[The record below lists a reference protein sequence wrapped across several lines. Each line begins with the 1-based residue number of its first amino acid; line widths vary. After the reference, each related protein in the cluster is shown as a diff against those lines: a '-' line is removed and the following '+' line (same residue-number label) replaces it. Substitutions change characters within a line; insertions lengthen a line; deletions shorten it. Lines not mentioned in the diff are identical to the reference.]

1 MAPIWLAGVAAWHWR
16 RFVIARSAKP
26 LAIGTALLFVI
37 LASDA
42 FKSLSTGLHGPWW
55 PMEFRSTDHIIGFVV
70 ALHIAAVAA
79 IAPPV
84 IRVPDPI
91 RRLIK
96 SSQQFSI

>member
-1 MAPIWLAGVAAWHWR
+1 
-16 RFVIARSAKP
+16 
-26 LAIGTALLFVI
+26 
-37 LASDA
+37 
-42 FKSLSTGLHGPWW
+42 
-55 PMEFRSTDHIIGFVV
+55 MEFRSTDHIIGFVV